1 MKQGILL
8 IFIICLTSA
17 FVPYNRVDITWLD
30 GSWEGVGYQID
41 ALPWTI
47 EVDCN
52 TEKELFLIRYPSLN
66 CQGFWTIEST
76 EMNQVVFREKIAKGE
91 HTCLLEGLVVVT
103 RVDDTHITYSYFEEI
118 DGKRVLNAFST
129 LTKK

>member
-1 MKQGILL
+1 MKQSILL
-8 IFIICLTSA
+8 VLIIASLSA

-52 TEKELFLIRYPSLN
+52 IEKERFLIRYPSLN
-66 CQGFWTIEST
+66 CQGFWTIERT
-76 EMNQVVFREKIAKGE
+76 ETNQVVFREKIAKGE
-91 HTCLLEGLVVVT
+91 HTCLLEGVVVVT
-103 RVDDTHITYSYFEEI
+103 RVDETHITYTYFEELA
-118 DGKRVLNAFST
+118 GKRVLSAFST
-129 LTKK
+129 LTKQ